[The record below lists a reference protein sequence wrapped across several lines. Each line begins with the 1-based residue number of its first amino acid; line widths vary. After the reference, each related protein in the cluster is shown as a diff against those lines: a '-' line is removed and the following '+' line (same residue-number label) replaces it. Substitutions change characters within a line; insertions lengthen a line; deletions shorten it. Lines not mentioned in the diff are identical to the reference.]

1 MEKAAFNFKGYH
13 FKKAIIDFPTGNDFY
28 DLQIAFNPSGVF
40 DTQNSLYKLLLEI
53 VVLTGEENN
62 EHPIVDVTCEAE
74 FQFSQKIE
82 LNDIPGFFY
91 PNSIAILFPYIRA
104 FVSTLTLQA
113 NVTPIVLPTLNLTN
127 LQEKLKK
134 NTTSF

>member
-1 MEKAAFNFKGYH
+1 MK
-13 FKKAIIDFPTGNDFY
+13 D
-28 DLQIAFNPSGVF
+28 
-40 DTQNSLYKLLLEI
+40 
-53 VVLTGEENN
+53 
-62 EHPIVDVTCEAE
+62 
-74 FQFSQKIE
+74 KIE
-82 LNDIPGFFY
+82 FNDIPGFFY

>member
-13 FKKAIIDFPTGNDFY
+13 FKKATIEFPVEKELY
-28 DLQIAFNPSGVF
+28 DLQIGFNPSGVF
-40 DTQNSLYKLLLEI
+40 DSRNSLYKLQLE
-53 VVLTGEENN
+53 VLVTTEESNN
-62 EHPIVDVTCEAE
+62 EHTIVEIVCEAE

-82 LNDIPGFFY
+82 INDIPGFFY

-113 NVTPIVLPTLNLTN
+113 NVAPIVLPTLNLTN
-127 LQEKLKK
+127 LQEKLKQ
-134 NTTSF
+134 NTTIL

>member
-82 LNDIPGFFY
+82 FNDIPTAL
-91 PNSIAILFPYIRA
+91 IIVIDKAILKI
-104 FVSTLTLQA
+104 VK
-113 NVTPIVLPTLNLTN
+113 IVLFLFSLRYLKVNLFIIFII
-127 LQEKLKK
+127 L
-134 NTTSF
+134 